1 VDMKTIVLVALGM
14 IAIVILPVLILLHRR
29 SRKPTAAPPPR
40 LAGPPGDILI
50 DSGMGA
56 DGSPAYVSE
65 AARRQAAINMR
76 LDPAKRAQVEVMLGE
91 KLGGLVAGIKESKR
105 RYPEAYTDDEHAG
118 LWGTG
123 RQFYADLEKADVDKS
138 TFGVVIA
145 REEKD
150 KESKS

>member
-1 VDMKTIVLVALGM
+1 VD
-14 IAIVILPVLILLHRR
+14 LIRKFISKFR
-29 SRKPTAAPPPR
+29 RKPPAAPPPR

-91 KLGGLVAGIKESKR
+91 KLGSLVAGIKESKR
-105 RYPEAYTDDEHAG
+105 RYPEAY
-118 LWGTG
+118 
-123 RQFYADLEKADVDKS
+123 ADYSENRTAH
-138 TFGVVIA
+138 
-145 REEKD
+145 
-150 KESKS
+150 KE